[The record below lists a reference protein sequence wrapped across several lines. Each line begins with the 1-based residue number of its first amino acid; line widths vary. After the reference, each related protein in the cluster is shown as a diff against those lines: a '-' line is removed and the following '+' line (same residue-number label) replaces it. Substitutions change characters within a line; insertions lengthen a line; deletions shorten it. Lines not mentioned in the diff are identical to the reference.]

1 MSCFKNEVLIET
13 ENMSDVVCL
22 LFDSPD
28 EYIRPKTYTNINIDL
43 MMMMMR
49 LFLYE

>member
-1 MSCFKNEVLIET
+1 
-13 ENMSDVVCL
+13 MSDVVCL

-43 MMMMMR
+43 DDDDDDDECFYMNDV
-49 LFLYE
+49 LYILI